1 MAFFD
6 RSNARTPEEL
16 RDASQ
21 EELLEAVKFYKENK
35 DKVPQ
40 ISSEL
45 ETTKQSL
52 ANMEVQHNETKNKLA
67 SLEQGIV
74 EAQRQRHQPPPQS
87 PDEPVDFFSDPD
99 KAFNQRQGPRDM
111 LILNTRAQV
120 AQMGFEG
127 GLLNE
132 PGRFGD
138 DPKVYKKYQKEVTE
152 LMAKEPLVNQGN
164 PQVWKNAFLLV
175 KGLHADEIHEARKT
189 NVGEFFGETPKPSV
203 SPDTKPTDEVTDED
217 RKAAQRYGN
226 ITPEEV
232 MASRKSLKIMPAGE
246 A

>member
-6 RSNARTPEEL
+6 RNNARTPDEL
-16 RDASQ
+16 REASQ

-40 ISSEL
+40 ISGEL

-52 ANMEVQHNETKNKLA
+52 ASIEAQHTETKNKLA
-67 SLEQGIV
+67 ALEQSIM
-74 EAQRQRHQPPPQS
+74 EAQRQRHTPQPQT
-87 PDEPVDFFSDPD
+87 PDAPVDFFDDPD
-99 KAFNQRQGPRDM
+99 KAFNQRQGPRDA
-111 LILNTRAQV
+111 LLLNTRAQV

-138 DPKVYKKYQKEVTE
+138 DPKVYKKYQKEVVD
-152 LMAKEPLVNQGN
+152 LMQKEPLVNQGN

-175 KGLHADEIHEARKT
+175 KGLHADEIHDARKA
-189 NVGEFFGETPKPSV
+189 NDGEFFGEVPKTKV
-203 SPDTKPTDEVTDED
+203 SPDTKPVDEVTDADKE
-217 RKAAQRYGN
+217 AAKRYG

-232 MASRKSLKIMPAGE
+232 LASRKSIKIMPVE

>member
-1 MAFFD
+1 MPWFD
-6 RSNARTPEEL
+6 KSDARVPDEIRDARPEEL
-16 RDASQ
+16 I
-21 EELLEAVKFYKENK
+21 EAVKFYKENK

-52 ANMEVQHNETKNKLA
+52 ASIEAQHNETKNKLA
-67 SLEQGIV
+67 SLEQGIQ
-74 EAQRQRHQPPPQS
+74 EAQRQRHTS
-87 PDEPVDFFSDPD
+87 PKDPEAPVDFFDDPD

-138 DPKVYKKYQKEVTE
+138 DPKVYKKYQKEVVD
-152 LMAKEPLVNQGN
+152 LMQKEPLVNQGN

-175 KGLHADEIHEARKT
+175 KGLHADEIHEARKSNDT
-189 NVGEFFGETPKPSV
+189 GGFFGETPKPAP
-203 SPDTKPTDEVTDED
+203 SPEAQQKDEVTDDD
-217 RKAAQRYGN
+217 RAAAKRYGV
-226 ITPEEV
+226 TPEEV
-232 MASRKSLKIMPAGE
+232 LASRKAIKIMPVE